1 MGKIDPEKERKRLT
15 ELYAGM
21 SDLELEKVGKNP
33 EALTEWARSVLG
45 EEFRKRGLEW
55 KPEPRRSKPIA
66 EDEILVRLREYSDRN
81 SAGIDRDFLA
91 AAGIKTLFYKQE
103 GPSASQPGSPQGSK
117 EVLLLV
123 RSKDLASAQQ
133 QLMQKNDIQ
142 LPESRQPP
150 TRPVVLRQYRDIPE
164 AMVDK
169 TALDSAGIECF
180 LYDENMVRLDW
191 FISNAIGG
199 VKLVVGENAVE
210 EAEKILAEAV
220 RGNRGDVHE
229 A

>member
-45 EEFRKRGLEW
+45 EEFRNRGLEW

-66 EDEILVRLREYSDRN
+66 EGEILVRLRKYSDRN

-91 AAGIKTLFYKQE
+91 DTGIKALFYEQ
-103 GPSASQPGSPQGSK
+103 GPGANQPESPQDSK

-123 RSKDLASAQQ
+123 CSKDLISAQQ
-133 QLMQKNDIQ
+133 QLMQKDEMERLQ
-142 LPESRQPP
+142 QQPP

-169 TALDSAGIECF
+169 TTLDSAGIECF

-191 FISNAIGG
+191 FISNGIGG
-199 VKLVVGENAVE
+199 VKLVVGENALE
-210 EAEKILAEAV
+210 EAERILAEAV
-220 RGNRGDVHE
+220 RGNLGDVHE